1 MKRPSNFTGE
11 HFSWLVEG
19 RSQNQR
25 STLALYQLIEDY
37 EDAIAQNLVLH
48 AVAQSLAAVAF
59 SLWRAVFLSD
69 LTGAAGDQLIDLKLF
84 LQSLI
89 AHNTVLYQTD
99 FSTREWSF
107 QYYLDNATYRL
118 RQLGKLSDGG
128 AAAVGSADADKLQ
141 PKDDWS
147 NAQAALDLAIAN
159 FAKALADHDP
169 S

>member
-1 MKRPSNFTGE
+1 MKRPSDFTSE

-25 STLALYQLIEDY
+25 STLALYELIEGHG
-37 EDAIAQNLVLH
+37 DAIAENLVLH

-69 LTGAAGDQLIDLKLF
+69 LTGAVGDQLIDLKLF

-99 FSTREWSF
+99 FSAREWSF

-118 RQLGKLSDGG
+118 RQLEKNADGCV
-128 AAAVGSADADKLQ
+128 AAVGGADAGKLQ
-141 PKDDWS
+141 PKDSWS
-147 NAQAALDLAIAN
+147 NAQSALDLAIAN
-159 FAKALADHDP
+159 FAKALAAHDP
-169 S
+169 A

>member
-1 MKRPSNFTGE
+1 MNRPSDFTSE

-25 STLALYQLIEDY
+25 STLVLYKLIKGH

-48 AVAQSLAAVAF
+48 AVAQSLVAVAF

-107 QYYLDNATYRL
+107 RYYLDNATYRL
-118 RQLGKLSDGG
+118 RQLDRSSDGSV
-128 AAAVGSADADKLQ
+128 AAVGRANAGKLQ

-159 FAKALADHDP
+159 FAEALAIHDP